1 MVAALQK
8 LRNACCTT
16 TIAPLP
22 DGPFLG
28 RGTEPVCVTK
38 ANLSRI
44 GRSSPA
50 TAQGSDLSRHLN
62 RRWHGRWRRHGQQ
75 PRILFTHWGQ
85 NLRPPSPPPRRHL
98 SVTSALTA
106 ISNRSNG
113 TSRTVKV
120 NVPYN
125 IYDVFLGW
133 RWVVD
138 VPASNGAIT
147 TIETRSY
154 TCTPDAGYP
163 DYKPGDPAHVA
174 RPPPHQEKELITI
187 RG

>member
-1 MVAALQK
+1 MPDRCSASAQSTLLDGSLLGVGGQS
-8 LRNACCTT
+8 TT
-16 TIAPLP
+16 S
-22 DGPFLG
+22 
-28 RGTEPVCVTK
+28 
-38 ANLSRI
+38 LST
-44 GRSSPA
+44 
-50 TAQGSDLSRHLN
+50 TASTS
-62 RRWHGRWRRHGQQ
+62 
-75 PRILFTHWGQ
+75 
-85 NLRPPSPPPRRHL
+85 L
-98 SVTSALTA
+98 SVSSAMTA

-174 RPPPHQEKELITI
+174 RPPPHQEKELITT